1 MGLPQGITA
10 KAVRLALPEQKG
22 PVGVGA
28 GEERMAEPMWLGRS
42 LDVMHVKLK
51 SRKC

>member
-1 MGLPQGITA
+1 MGLLQGITA
-10 KAVRLALPEQKG
+10 KPMRLELPEQKG